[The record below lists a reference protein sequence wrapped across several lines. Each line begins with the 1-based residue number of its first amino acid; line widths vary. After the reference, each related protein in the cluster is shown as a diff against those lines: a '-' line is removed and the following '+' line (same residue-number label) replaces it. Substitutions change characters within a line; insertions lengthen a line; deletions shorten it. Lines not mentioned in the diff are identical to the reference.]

1 MTEAAPQ
8 RSLFFQP
15 ALSRANSAESVQKKA
30 NGISPQMQ
38 SLTFNSLSAEGDM
51 LLKNANYERA
61 VQSFSKALEYRPG
74 DRGTLVSRS
83 RCYMLMGKTEQA
95 IRDVDKVLEADK
107 TYARGVLQKAESHFA
122 AGDFEIALMFYHR
135 GGKIRPDIEEFRLGI
150 QKAKEAIDDALFGP
164 VLDPGSPSSK
174 MHDSLASRPLT
185 SNASLESHRIE
196 SMHKKQFSTSIPHPT
211 TPSTG
216 AYSRGQSYRT
226 SMGRLTTATSSS
238 SKRHLLNS
246 NAGPGRKLLGKLY
259 DDKMYLQQLIQEE
272 GPKGAQITKFAES
285 GVKYLD
291 KREEFWKQQNIVDT
305 DRQMSPPVKPSS
317 EGAFDYLIRIDEV
330 PMRRSMGK
338 LTGGQ
343 GSRVGSAD
351 ARQTSRSTPSLPAVK
366 PSITAMNQRPKS
378 GNGPAPREDSQ
389 SPSDG
394 DPSHRKKH
402 AQKMVR
408 SHSATFRQAKS
419 TYVEDTQYIVHTVQL
434 MTNGESISCLILSF
448 FPSFIYFSL
457 RGDLLQGLHARR
469 GGGGGDREFGIADLI
484 FFPSI
489 HINHELSFKAI
500 IPCLT
505 PPISTFWTLYP
516 DIHPSTLLLAIGQGD
531 AENCVRIG
539 MEMLRRVTKMDIPDK
554 PRITTTLLYQLGRG
568 YMEMGRFREAAVYFR
583 KDLEI
588 ALEYEF
594 KDAVLRSLGQLGLAY
609 QRMGDYNQAMM
620 VFEKKMTLSPESAT
634 PQSYLS
640 IGRCQYDAGEYTQA
654 LQYSVM
660 CLNWLDDKASAVG
673 LSPHLALQLKMSAYC
688 LSGCCLAGMNR
699 LREAIGKHEI
709 HAQLAQQLSDQLSHA
724 EALTLMA
731 NCYTKLGDTEKAAS
745 LQQEALKISKA
756 KDKKSKTHH
765 HHSHPRRGSVSK
777 KGADPDANNDP

>member
-434 MTNGESISCLILSF
+434 MTN
-448 FPSFIYFSL
+448 
-457 RGDLLQGLHARR
+457 
-469 GGGGGDREFGIADLI
+469 
-484 FFPSI
+484 
-489 HINHELSFKAI
+489 
-500 IPCLT
+500 
-505 PPISTFWTLYP
+505 
-516 DIHPSTLLLAIGQGD
+516 AIGQGD

>member
-1 MTEAAPQ
+1 
-8 RSLFFQP
+8 
-15 ALSRANSAESVQKKA
+15 
-30 NGISPQMQ
+30 
-38 SLTFNSLSAEGDM
+38 
-51 LLKNANYERA
+51 
-61 VQSFSKALEYRPG
+61 
-74 DRGTLVSRS
+74 
-83 RCYMLMGKTEQA
+83 
-95 IRDVDKVLEADK
+95 
-107 TYARGVLQKAESHFA
+107 
-122 AGDFEIALMFYHR
+122 
-135 GGKIRPDIEEFRLGI
+135 
-150 QKAKEAIDDALFGP
+150 
-164 VLDPGSPSSK
+164 
-174 MHDSLASRPLT
+174 
-185 SNASLESHRIE
+185 
-196 SMHKKQFSTSIPHPT
+196 
-211 TPSTG
+211 
-216 AYSRGQSYRT
+216 
-226 SMGRLTTATSSS
+226 
-238 SKRHLLNS
+238 
-246 NAGPGRKLLGKLY
+246 
-259 DDKMYLQQLIQEE
+259 
-272 GPKGAQITKFAES
+272 
-285 GVKYLD
+285 
-291 KREEFWKQQNIVDT
+291 
-305 DRQMSPPVKPSS
+305 MSPPVKPSS

-434 MTNGESISCLILSF
+434 MTN
-448 FPSFIYFSL
+448 
-457 RGDLLQGLHARR
+457 
-469 GGGGGDREFGIADLI
+469 
-484 FFPSI
+484 
-489 HINHELSFKAI
+489 
-500 IPCLT
+500 
-505 PPISTFWTLYP
+505 
-516 DIHPSTLLLAIGQGD
+516 AIGQGD